1 MTPTMPMSALT
12 RPIFSLLSAWRKDFL
27 NLLLFLNSIGD
38 LEFDKRLPMRAD
50 YPDPPLLKL
59 SYCKSSFLK
68 MFVVAKVVFA
78 SLPQH
83 DLK

>member
-1 MTPTMPMSALT
+1 MPMSALT
-12 RPIFSLLSAWRKDFL
+12 RPIFSLLSAWHKVFL
-27 NLLLFLNSIGD
+27 NLLLLLNLFEDVAS
-38 LEFDKRLPMRAD
+38 EFDRHLPTHAY
-50 YPDPPLLKL
+50 YPGLPPLKL
-59 SYCKSSFLK
+59 SYCKSSFFE

>member
-1 MTPTMPMSALT
+1 MTPTMPMSALA
-12 RPIFSLLSAWRKDFL
+12 RPIFLLLSAWRKDFL

-38 LEFDKRLPMRAD
+38 LEFDKRLPTRAD
-50 YPDPPLLKL
+50 QSGPPLLKL

>member
-1 MTPTMPMSALT
+1 MSVLVSPTC
-12 RPIFSLLSAWRKDFL
+12 SLLSAWRKNFL
-27 NLLLFLNSIGD
+27 NLLLFLNSFGD
-38 LEFDKRLPMRAD
+38 QEFDKRLPTRAD
-50 YPDPPLLKL
+50 QSGLPLLKL

>member
-1 MTPTMPMSALT
+1 MPMSALA
-12 RPIFSLLSAWRKDFL
+12 RPIFLLLSAWRKDFL
-27 NLLLFLNSIGD
+27 NLLLFLNLFEDGAP
-38 LEFDKRLPMRAD
+38 EFNNLLPTRAD
-50 YPDPPLLKL
+50 QSGLPLLRL
-59 SYCKSSFLK
+59 SYCKSSFFE

>member
-1 MTPTMPMSALT
+1 MPTSALV
-12 RPIFSLLSAWRKDFL
+12 RPICSLLSAWRKEFS
-27 NLLLFLNSIGD
+27 NLLLFLNSFGD
-38 LEFDKRLPMRAD
+38 PEFDKRLPTRAD
-50 YPDPPLLKL
+50 YPGLPLLKL
-59 SYCKSSFLK
+59 SYCKASLFE